1 MWQCTLDMTEEGIN
15 IWPLQI
21 SAPLRST
28 TWIGKTIRFIWL
40 FRPKTAEIT
49 IRYTRATSIT
59 FKYMVDK
66 LEQSW
71 ATVHKKYCQ
80 NGGQKK
86 KPAGKNHIR
95 EKTRQEIWVEFHRH
109 YTEKRRPWKL
119 GCSLGFVRKNKV
131 SKATT
136 VFWLLWN
143 LQRAATVTL
152 WRENTERKGVS
163 WHCFKCWNVFV
174 IATEKKIFMQQEA
187 LLSCSLN

>member
-1 MWQCTLDMTEEGIN
+1 MVGSHKGSIDFMWQCTLNMTDEGIN

-86 KPAGKNHIR
+86 KLAGKNHIR
-95 EKTRQEIWVEFHRH
+95 AKTRQEIWVGSMDHALKSPSYEG
-109 YTEKRRPWKL
+109 YTTGRLQPTITKHV
-119 GCSLGFVRKNKV
+119 FQQNKV
-131 SKATT
+131 NSK
-136 VFWLLWN
+136 
-143 LQRAATVTL
+143 
-152 WRENTERKGVS
+152 
-163 WHCFKCWNVFV
+163 
-174 IATEKKIFMQQEA
+174 
-187 LLSCSLN
+187 

>member
-1 MWQCTLDMTEEGIN
+1 MVGNYKRSIDFMWQCTLNMAEEGIN

-49 IRYTRATSIT
+49 IRYIRATSIT

-71 ATVHKKYCQ
+71 ATVHKEYCQ

-86 KPAGKNHIR
+86 KAARKKSYWGKNSAGNLGGIHGSCS
-95 EKTRQEIWVEFHRH
+95 EKPILWGLHD
-109 YTEKRRPWKL
+109 W
-119 GCSLGFVRKNKV
+119 KV
-131 SKATT
+131 SAHYYLACIPTKQGKFEIIIQKQT
-136 VFWLLWN
+136 
-143 LQRAATVTL
+143 
-152 WRENTERKGVS
+152 
-163 WHCFKCWNVFV
+163 
-174 IATEKKIFMQQEA
+174 KITKT
-187 LLSCSLN
+187 N